1 MNIHEKYISRCIEL
15 GKLGI
20 GNTYPNPSVGCCLVV
35 DDKIIGEGYT
45 SISGGNHAEVNAINS
60 VKDKSLLKL
69 STIYVT
75 LEPCCHHGKT
85 PPCVDKIIANG
96 IKQVVIG
103 IKDPNPLVC
112 GKGIEKLKENGV
124 EVISGVLKNE
134 CIAHHKRFLSYIIN
148 KRPYIILKWAE
159 TVDGFIAPKQKNINE
174 PYWISNIKSRQLVH
188 KWRSEEQ
195 AILVGA
201 KTIREDNPR
210 LTTRDWEGK
219 NCDIYILSK
228 NGVQKDYKIFNQDSK
243 VTILDS
249 QEIDYDKD
257 IVKQICDK
265 FYNDKILSIIVEGGT
280 KTLSNF
286 IDSDV
291 WDEIRVFRTKEKLGG
306 GIKGPRLK
314 HKVSDKVNIGDNE
327 LNYYL
332 NKGVTFS
339 DI

>member
-45 SISGGNHAEVNAINS
+45 SIAGGNHAEVNAIHS
-60 VKDKSLLKL
+60 VEDKSLLKL

-159 TVDGFIAPKQKNINE
+159 TVDGYIAPKQKNINE
-174 PYWISNIKSRQLVH
+174 PYWISNTKSRQLVH

-201 KTIREDNPR
+201 KTIREDDPR
-210 LTTRDWEGK
+210 LTTRDWDGK
-219 NCDIYILSK
+219 NCDIYILS
-228 NGVQKDYKIFNQDSK
+228 NIGIQKDYKIFNQDSK

-249 QEIDYDKD
+249 QEIDYNID

-265 FYNDKILSIIVEGGT
+265 FYDDKILSIIVEGGT

-286 IDSDV
+286 IDSGV
-291 WDEIRVFRTKEKLGG
+291 WDEMRIFKSEEKLGN
-306 GIKGPRLK
+306 GIKGPKIK
-314 HKVSDKVNIGDNE
+314 HKASKKFDVGDNRLE
-327 LNYYL
+327 YYL
-332 NKGVTFS
+332 NKELTFS
-339 DI
+339 NI

>member
-1 MNIHEKYISRCIEL
+1 VNIHEKYISRCIEL

-45 SISGGNHAEVNAINS
+45 SIAGGNHAEVNAINS
-60 VKDKSLLKL
+60 VEDKSLLKL

-96 IKQVVIG
+96 IKKVVIG

-134 CIAHHKRFLSYIIN
+134 CIEHHKRFLRYIIN
-148 KRPYIILKWAE
+148 KRPCIILKGAE
-159 TVDGFIAPKQKNINE
+159 TSDGFIAPKQKNINE
-174 PYWISNIKSRQLVH
+174 PYWISNTKSRQLVH

-195 AILVGA
+195 AILVGG
-201 KTIREDNPR
+201 KTIREDDPR

-228 NGVQKDYKIFNQDSK
+228 NGVQKDYKIFNQESK
-243 VTILDS
+243 VKILNS

-257 IVKQICDK
+257 IVKQMCDK

-280 KTLSNF
+280 ITLSNF
-286 IDSDV
+286 IDSGV
-291 WDEIRVFRTKEKLGG
+291 WDEMRIFKTKEKLGD
-306 GIKGPRLK
+306 GIKGPKIK
-314 HKVSDKVNIGDNE
+314 HKASKKFDVGDNKLE
-327 LNYYL
+327 YYL

-339 DI
+339 NI

>member
-124 EVISGVLKNE
+124 EVISGVLKSE
-134 CIAHHKRFLSYIIN
+134 CIKHHKRFLSYIIN

-174 PYWISNIKSRQLVH
+174 PYWISNTKSRQLVH

-314 HKVSDKVNIGDNE
+314 YKVSDKVNIGDNE

-339 DI
+339 NM

>member
-35 DDKIIGEGYT
+35 DDKIIGEGFT
-45 SISGGNHAEVNAINS
+45 SIAGGNHAEVNAINS
-60 VKDKSLLKL
+60 VKNKSLIKD

-85 PPCVDKIIANG
+85 PPCVDKIITNG
-96 IKQVVIG
+96 IKKVVIG

-112 GKGIEKLKENGV
+112 GQGIKKLKENGIK
-124 EVISGVLKNE
+124 VISGILKNE
-134 CIAHHKRFLSYIIN
+134 CIEHHKRFLCYILN

-159 TVDGFIAPKQKNINE
+159 TADGFIAPKQKNINE
-174 PYWISNIKSRQLVH
+174 PYWISNTKSRQLVH

-219 NCDIYILSK
+219 NCDIYILSTK
-228 NGVQKDYKIFNQDSK
+228 GFEKDYQIFNQDSK
-243 VTILDS
+243 VTILNS
-249 QEIDYDKD
+249 EEIDFEKN
-257 IVKQICDK
+257 VTRQICDK
-265 FYNDKILSIIVEGGT
+265 FYDDKIVSIIIEGGT

-286 IDSDV
+286 LDSNT
-291 WDEIRVFRTKEKLGG
+291 WDEMRVFKTQEKLVD
-306 GIKGPRLK
+306 GIKSPVIK
-314 HKVSDKVNIGDNE
+314 YKAIKNITIGNNE
-327 LNYYL
+327 LVYYK

-339 DI
+339 NI

>member
-45 SISGGNHAEVNAINS
+45 SIAGGNHAEVNAIHS
-60 VKDKSLLKL
+60 VEDKSLLKL

-159 TVDGFIAPKQKNINE
+159 TVDGFIAPEQKNINE

-314 HKVSDKVNIGDNE
+314 YKVSDKVNIGDNE

-339 DI
+339 NM

>member
-35 DDKIIGEGYT
+35 NDKIIGEGYT
-45 SISGGNHAEVNAINS
+45 SIAGGNHAEVNAINS
-60 VKDKSLLKL
+60 VENKALIKD

-85 PPCVDKIIANG
+85 PPCVDKIIAYG
-96 IKQVVIG
+96 IKKVVIG

-134 CIAHHKRFLSYIIN
+134 CIEHHKRFLSYIIN
-148 KRPYIILKWAE
+148 KRPYIILKWAQ
-159 TVDGFIAPKQKNINE
+159 TADGFIAPKEKNINE
-174 PYWISNIKSRQLVH
+174 PYWISNTKSRQLVH

-195 AILVGA
+195 AILVGS
-201 KTIREDNPR
+201 KTIREDDPR

-243 VTILDS
+243 VTILNGDK
-249 QEIDYDKD
+249 IDFEKD
-257 IVKQICDK
+257 IVKQMCDK
-265 FYNDKILSIIVEGGT
+265 FYDDKILSIIVEGGT
-280 KTLSNF
+280 KTLLNF
-286 IDSDV
+286 IDSGV
-291 WDEIRVFRTKEKLGG
+291 WDEMRVFKTKEKLVN
-306 GIKGPRLK
+306 GIKGPTIK
-314 HKVSDKVNIGDNE
+314 NITSKKFDIGDNKLE
-327 LNYYL
+327 YYL

-339 DI
+339 KI

>member
-174 PYWISNIKSRQLVH
+174 PYWISNTKSRQLVH

-314 HKVSDKVNIGDNE
+314 YKVSDKVNIGDNE

-339 DI
+339 NM

>member
-201 KTIREDNPR
+201 KTIREDDPR

-265 FYNDKILSIIVEGGT
+265 FYDDKILSIIVEGGT

-291 WDEIRVFRTKEKLGG
+291 WDEMRVFRTKEKLGG

-314 HKVSDKVNIGDNE
+314 LMESNKVDIGDNE

-339 DI
+339 NM

>member
-45 SISGGNHAEVNAINS
+45 SIAGGNHAEVNAIHS
-60 VKDKSLLKL
+60 VEDKSLLKL

-96 IKQVVIG
+96 IKLVVIG

-174 PYWISNIKSRQLVH
+174 PYWISNTKSRQLVH

-265 FYNDKILSIIVEGGT
+265 FYDDKILSIIVEGGT

-314 HKVSDKVNIGDNE
+314 YKVSDKVNIGDNE

-339 DI
+339 NM

>member
-45 SISGGNHAEVNAINS
+45 SIAGGNHAEVNAINS
-60 VKDKSLLKL
+60 VENKALIKD

-85 PPCVDKIIANG
+85 PPCVDKIIACG
-96 IKQVVIG
+96 IKTVVIG

-124 EVISGVLKNE
+124 EVIYGVLKNE
-134 CIAHHKRFLSYIIN
+134 CIEHHKRFLSYIIN

-159 TVDGFIAPKQKNINE
+159 TADGFITPKEKNINE
-174 PYWISNIKSRQLVH
+174 PYWISNTKSRQLVH

-201 KTIREDNPR
+201 KTIREDDPR

-249 QEIDYDKD
+249 QEIDYNKD

-265 FYNDKILSIIVEGGT
+265 FNDDKILSIIVEGGT
-280 KTLSNF
+280 KTLLNF
-286 IDSDV
+286 IDSGV
-291 WDEIRVFRTKEKLGG
+291 WDEMRVFKTKERLGD
-306 GIKGPRLK
+306 GIIGPK
-314 HKVSDKVNIGDNE
+314 IKYNAAKKFDVGDNKLE
-327 LNYYL
+327 YYL

-339 DI
+339 NI

>member
-124 EVISGVLKNE
+124 EVISGVLKSE
-134 CIAHHKRFLSYIIN
+134 CIEHHKRFLSYIIN

-159 TVDGFIAPKQKNINE
+159 TADGFIAPKQKNINE
-174 PYWISNIKSRQLVH
+174 PYWISNTKSRQLVH

-314 HKVSDKVNIGDNE
+314 YKVSDKVNIGDNE

-339 DI
+339 NM

>member
-1 MNIHEKYISRCIEL
+1 M
-15 GKLGI
+15 
-20 GNTYPNPSVGCCLVV
+20 
-35 DDKIIGEGYT
+35 
-45 SISGGNHAEVNAINS
+45 
-60 VKDKSLLKL
+60 
-69 STIYVT
+69 
-75 LEPCCHHGKT
+75 
-85 PPCVDKIIANG
+85 DKIIANG

-124 EVISGVLKNE
+124 EVISGVLKSE
-134 CIAHHKRFLSYIIN
+134 CIEHHKRFLSYIIN

-159 TVDGFIAPKQKNINE
+159 TADGFIAPKQKNINE
-174 PYWISNIKSRQLVH
+174 PYWISNTKSRQLVH

-228 NGVQKDYKIFNQDSK
+228 NGVLKGYKIFNQDSK

-291 WDEIRVFRTKEKLGG
+291 WDEIRVFRTKEKLGD
-306 GIKGPRLK
+306 GIKGPKLK
-314 HKVSDKVNIGDNE
+314 HKASNKVNIGDNE

-339 DI
+339 NM

>member
-45 SISGGNHAEVNAINS
+45 SIAGGNHAEVNAINS
-60 VKDKSLLKL
+60 VKNKSLIKE

-85 PPCVDKIIANG
+85 PPCVDKIIACG
-96 IKQVVIG
+96 IKTVVIG

-134 CIAHHKRFLSYIIN
+134 CIEHHKRFLSYIIN

-159 TVDGFIAPKQKNINE
+159 TADGFIAPKQKDINE
-174 PYWISNIKSRQLVH
+174 PYWISNTKSRQLVH

-201 KTIREDNPR
+201 KTIREDDPR

-228 NGVQKDYKIFNQDSK
+228 KSVRKDYKIFNQDSK

-249 QEIDYDKD
+249 KEIDYKKD

-265 FYNDKILSIIVEGGT
+265 FYDDKILSIIVEGGT
-280 KTLSNF
+280 KTLFNF
-286 IDSDV
+286 IDSGV
-291 WDEIRVFRTKEKLGG
+291 WDEMRVFKTKEKLGD
-306 GIKGPRLK
+306 GIKGPRSK
-314 HKVSDKVNIGDNE
+314 HKASKKFDVGDNKLE
-327 LNYYL
+327 YYL

-339 DI
+339 NI

>member
-45 SISGGNHAEVNAINS
+45 SIAGGNHAEVNAIHS
-60 VKDKSLLKL
+60 VEDKSLLKL

-291 WDEIRVFRTKEKLGG
+291 WDEMRVFRTKEKLGD

-314 HKVSDKVNIGDNE
+314 LMESNKVNIGDNE

-339 DI
+339 NM

>member
-159 TVDGFIAPKQKNINE
+159 TVDGFIAPEQKNINE
-174 PYWISNIKSRQLVH
+174 PYWISNTKSRQLVH

-201 KTIREDNPR
+201 KTIREDDPR

-265 FYNDKILSIIVEGGT
+265 FYYDKILSIIVEGGT

-291 WDEIRVFRTKEKLGG
+291 WDEMRVFRTKEKLGD

-314 HKVSDKVNIGDNE
+314 LMESNKVNIGDNE

-339 DI
+339 NM

>member
-45 SISGGNHAEVNAINS
+45 SIAGGNHAEVNAIHS
-60 VKDKSLLKL
+60 VEDKSLLKL

-159 TVDGFIAPKQKNINE
+159 TVDGFIAPEQKNINE

-201 KTIREDNPR
+201 KTIREDDPR

-265 FYNDKILSIIVEGGT
+265 FYNYKILSIIVDGGT

-291 WDEIRVFRTKEKLGG
+291 WDEIRVFRTKEKLGD
-306 GIKGPRLK
+306 GIKGPKLK
-314 HKVSDKVNIGDNE
+314 HKASNKVNIGDNE

-339 DI
+339 NM

>member
-45 SISGGNHAEVNAINS
+45 SIAGGNHAEVNAINS
-60 VKDKSLLKL
+60 VENKSLIKN

-75 LEPCCHHGKT
+75 LEPCCHYGKT
-85 PPCVDKIIANG
+85 PPCVDKIVANG
-96 IKQVVIG
+96 IKKVVIG

-134 CIAHHKRFLSYIIN
+134 CIEHHKRFLSYIIN

-159 TVDGFIAPKQKNINE
+159 TADGFIAPKEKNINE
-174 PYWISNIKSRQLVH
+174 PYWISNTKSRQLVH

-201 KTIREDNPR
+201 KTIREDDPR

-249 QEIDYDKD
+249 QEIDYNKD

-265 FYNDKILSIIVEGGT
+265 LYGNKILSIIVEGGT

-286 IDSDV
+286 IDSGV
-291 WDEIRVFRTKEKLGG
+291 WDEMRIFKTKEKLGD
-306 GIKGPRLK
+306 GIKGPKIK
-314 HKVSDKVNIGDNE
+314 HKASKKFDVGDNKLE
-327 LNYYL
+327 YYL

-339 DI
+339 NI

>member
-45 SISGGNHAEVNAINS
+45 SIAGGNHAEVNAIHS
-60 VKDKSLLKL
+60 VEDKSLLKL

-201 KTIREDNPR
+201 KTIREDDPR

-265 FYNDKILSIIVEGGT
+265 FYYDKILSIIVEGGT

-314 HKVSDKVNIGDNE
+314 YKVSDKVNIGDNE

-339 DI
+339 NM

>member
-124 EVISGVLKNE
+124 EVISGVLKSE
-134 CIAHHKRFLSYIIN
+134 CIEHHKRFLSYIIN

-265 FYNDKILSIIVEGGT
+265 FYDDKILSIIVEGGT

-291 WDEIRVFRTKEKLGG
+291 WDEMRVFRTKEKLGD

-314 HKVSDKVNIGDNE
+314 LMESNKVNIGDNE

-339 DI
+339 NM